1 MAGNPEVKVTS
12 EIESTITMT
21 LGLRLFLGGG
31 GGLFVVCVLALDRI
45 IIYLLND
52 NIYYYVNIS

>member
-31 GGLFVVCVLALDRI
+31 GGLFVVCVFALDNGQN
-45 IIYLLND
+45 Y
-52 NIYYYVNIS
+52 NISFK

>member
-12 EIESTITMT
+12 EIESTITIT